1 LSGLLGEFLG
11 FILIAYSDL
20 PSISESEVVMI
31 EIEDLSKSFGDIRA
45 VDHLTLEVKD
55 GTTVGFLGPNGA
67 GKTTTIKIMTSLI
80 SATSGSAF
88 LNGIDILK
96 DPKGALAH
104 VGAVVETPEFYPFL
118 TPLETLAYLGRI
130 RGMSMSD
137 IKGRSAE
144 VLDQVKL
151 DKWQTTRVGKFSK
164 GMKQRLAIA
173 QALLH
178 EPEIL
183 ILDEPTSG
191 LDPRGMVE
199 VREIIKDLKGERYT
213 IFMSSHLLGEV
224 QEVCDIAALINRG
237 RLLAH
242 DTIDNIKTITRA
254 TKIEVVGAGAIDD
267 SVLTSVRNLANVR
280 GAERANHRTL
290 VLTFDGPFDGRAD
303 LLTAIQGLGVR
314 VTGFSEVGLPL
325 EAMYMDLVKESR

>member
-1 LSGLLGEFLG
+1 
-11 FILIAYSDL
+11 
-20 PSISESEVVMI
+20 MI
-31 EIEDLSKSFGDIRA
+31 EIEDLSKSFGEIRA

-96 DPKGALAH
+96 DPKRALAH

-118 TPLETLAYLGRI
+118 TPVETLAYLGRI
-130 RGMSMSD
+130 RGMSMGD
-137 IKGRSAE
+137 IKTRSEE
-144 VLDQVKL
+144 VLDHVKL

-199 VREIIKDLKGERYT
+199 VREIIKDLKSEHYT

-224 QEVCDIAALINRG
+224 QEVCDIAALISHG
-237 RLLAH
+237 RLLVH

-254 TKIEVVGAGAIDD
+254 TKIEVVGAGAIGD
-267 SVLTSVRNLANVR
+267 SVLAKVRDLAHVR

-290 VLTFDGPFDGRAD
+290 VVTFEGPFEGRAD